1 MQPTINVTSLIPSLT
16 RTFLPSPPSTS
27 PSTQTAQPERRDPMA
42 PSKHK
47 PFTYCEGAPSW
58 NPTTYIADAALH
70 ERAEA
75 LLASDN
81 LQGAVVL
88 SFSLPPP
95 SRDPYVY
102 HAIVSVTLPEVQ
114 HVVSLGRQNGL
125 HSWYFAPSSAP
136 SPSPSLSNDDE
147 SKNANPPK
155 KQTLTPL
162 PPPPRPD
169 TDAYLAIFDPTTS
182 TPAALKTFHS
192 NAKKGSLRAEIASY
206 LLAKRFLHPS
216 LATTLTIPKHTKKS
230 PNKLPPNPY
239 LTFLSWAARNLE
251 WAGPSPSSALAGNR
265 AHHVLPIL
273 MHHFGCASPSHEALE
288 ILRILAAGREV
299 LDMGSGGG
307 YWTFMLRQYGVRAV
321 PVDNAQ
327 SAWRVTWVSDTV
339 VADGVDF
346 LRRRRK
352 QRKPASGAKNKDGD
366 DAAAAFPDPEE
377 AVLLLVYPIVGGSL
391 AGGTEGSFTRNMLD
405 AYAGD
410 TLAVVG
416 TQNRNGYTGFRG
428 ESMDEYM
435 ERERERSGDGWVK
448 VVQVALP
455 SFPGKDE
462 ALFVF
467 QRGPRAPAKQ
477 EDRDSGVPEDGEQ
490 SENRG
495 TVSDSTVNKEDI

>member
-1 MQPTINVTSLIPSLT
+1 
-16 RTFLPSPPSTS
+16 
-27 PSTQTAQPERRDPMA
+27 MA
-42 PSKHK
+42 PNK
-47 PFTYCEGAPSW
+47 PFIYCEGAPSW
-58 NPTTYIADAALH
+58 NPTTYIADTTLH

-81 LQGAVVL
+81 LQSAIAV

-95 SRDPYVY
+95 RRDPYVY

-125 HSWYFAPSSAP
+125 HSWYFAPTSALTSTSEPDSSKPA
-136 SPSPSLSNDDE
+136 SP
-147 SKNANPPK
+147 

-162 PPPPRPD
+162 PPPPRAD
-169 TDAYLAIFDPTTS
+169 IDAYLSIFDPSTS
-182 TPAALKTFHS
+182 TASALKTFLS

-206 LLAKRFLHPS
+206 LLSKRYLHPLLS
-216 LATTLTIPKHTKKS
+216 STLAIPKHSKKAS
-230 PNKLPPNPY
+230 SSNKLPPNPY
-239 LTFLSWAARNLE
+239 LTFLNWSARNLDY
-251 WAGPSPSSALAGNR
+251 AGPSPSSALAGNR

-273 MHHFGCASPSHEALE
+273 MHHFGCACPSHEALS
-288 ILRILAAGREV
+288 ILRILASGREV

-307 YWTFMLRQYGVRAV
+307 YWTFMLRGYGVRVTA
-321 PVDNAQ
+321 VDNAQ

-339 VADGVDF
+339 IADGVEY
-346 LRRRRK
+346 LRKRGKRNQSQSSSSNK
-352 QRKPASGAKNKDGD
+352 NTKPD
-366 DAAAAFPDPEE
+366 PDPEE

-391 AGGTEGSFTRNMLD
+391 AGGTEGGFTRAMLD
-405 AYAGD
+405 AYTGD

-435 ERERERSGDGWVK
+435 ERERSGEGWVK
-448 VVQVALP
+448 VVQIALP

-467 QRGPRAPAKQ
+467 QRGARAPAKEKDKDNDAGVAGDGG
-477 EDRDSGVPEDGEQ
+477 EDTNTGQGSSND
-490 SENRG
+490 
-495 TVSDSTVNKEDI
+495 NKEGT